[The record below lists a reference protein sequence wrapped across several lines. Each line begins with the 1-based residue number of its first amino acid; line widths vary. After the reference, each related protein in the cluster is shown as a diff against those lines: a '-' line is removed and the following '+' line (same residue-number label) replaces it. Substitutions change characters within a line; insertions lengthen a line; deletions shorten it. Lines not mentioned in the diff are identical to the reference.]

1 MPLIVCF
8 RSDVDMVGFAG
19 FKLLQGRN
27 RRLGI
32 GKEVA
37 FRFSIPNDA
46 DRSVMDA
53 ALDPVTAH
61 L

>member
-19 FKLLQGRN
+19 FQLLQGRN
-27 RRLGI
+27 HRLGI
-32 GKEVA
+32 GEEIA

-46 DRSVMDA
+46 DRSGMDA
-53 ALDPVTAH
+53 PFDPVTGH